1 MLPGKCRFINFNCFH
16 FLILK
21 FVAVWYFYVWYFTDP
36 IKILIRPENSYLID
50 RESVISL
57 AVDASTDPAL
67 SLQYRWR
74 FRNSNNQTTVLTSNT
89 NPRAWT
95 LSDSNRNLTINAQG
109 LNKDEFFQ
117 LIGRY
122 FVEIYH
128 QYDAEFVHIDVVT
141 DIPASK

>member
-1 MLPGKCRFINFNCFH
+1 M
-16 FLILK
+16 

-74 FRNSNNQTTVLTSNT
+74 FRNSNNQTTQLTSSS

-109 LNKDEFFQ
+109 LNKDKFFQ